1 MVERQDFRVNSNGIR
16 LATSLFVPPWSGP
29 HPGLVLCHGMPATPQ
44 VGGVVS
50 SSSEKDIEYPA
61 LAELC
66 AWEGFA
72 TVIFNFRGTGQ
83 SEGNFHHLG
92 WASDLDAIL
101 SWFIER
107 PELDPGRIVLLGSS
121 LGAAVAIYVA
131 AQRQEVSAVVSFAGP
146 AVMGPRAHPLEA
158 VERMRRMGIIRDP
171 DFPYDLEEW
180 ALEGVRLSPDKWIGK
195 ISPRP
200 ILLIH
205 GDSDNTVSSDNMYE
219 LFERAGEPK
228 DLRLLPG
235 VGHRFR
241 HEQTAIGEMLLW
253 VRENFL
259 VQD

>member
-1 MVERQDFRVNSNGIR
+1 VVQRQDFRVNSNGIR

-29 HPGLVLCHGMPATPQ
+29 HPGLVLCHGMPAGPQ
-44 VGGVVS
+44 IGVVVS
-50 SSSEKDIEYPA
+50 SLSEGDIEYPT
-61 LAELC
+61 LAEWC

-92 WASDLDAIL
+92 WAIDLDAIL

-131 AQRQEVSAVVSFAGP
+131 AQRQEVGGVVSFASP
-146 AVMGPRAHPLEA
+146 AIMGPRAQPLEA
-158 VERMRRMGIIRDP
+158 VDRMRRMGIIRDQ
-171 DFPYDLEEW
+171 DFPYDIEEW
-180 ALEGVRLSPDKWIGK
+180 ALEGEKLSPDKWIRK

-200 ILLIH
+200 IFLIH
-205 GDSDNTVSSDNMYE
+205 GDSDNTVSPDNVYK
-219 LFERAGEPK
+219 LFECAGEPK
-228 DLRLLPG
+228 DLCLLSG

-241 HEQTAIGEMLLW
+241 HEQTAIGEMILWIREKFLL
-253 VRENFL
+253 
-259 VQD
+259 QG